1 MLTDSSQICNLF
13 EHSIVSKRPL
23 KRYSKIL
30 RLVHGHFLG
39 LWLCQIAIRTDQSSN
54 TLEMTMYF
62 NNEDFEPGWCLS
74 WGLCLL
80 TSWPSSWRRRRVRP
94 RSRRRTCTSCSS
106 RHRSAR
112 RRRQKIE
119 RYMTGMRWLSK
130 YHPLNKQFMSVH
142 FLSFIPLWRVYLRE

>member
-1 MLTDSSQICNLF
+1 MGPFINVDRLKSNLQFVWAQHCFQKTIKEVFQNLTIGPWAFFGVMTVPNLNPT
-13 EHSIVSKRPL
+13 R
-23 KRYSKIL
+23 
-30 RLVHGHFLG
+30 
-39 LWLCQIAIRTDQSSN
+39 QIAIRTDQSSN

-112 RRRQKIE
+112 RRRQKAKF
-119 RYMTGMRWLSK
+119 RFGNTFMPWC
-130 YHPLNKQFMSVH
+130 QFKA
-142 FLSFIPLWRVYLRE
+142 